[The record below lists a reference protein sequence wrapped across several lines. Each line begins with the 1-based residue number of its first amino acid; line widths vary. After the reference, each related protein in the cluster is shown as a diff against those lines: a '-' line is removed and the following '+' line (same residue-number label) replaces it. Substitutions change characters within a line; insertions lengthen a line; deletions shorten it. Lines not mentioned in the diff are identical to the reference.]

1 MNNCWFNKP
10 RIELEVIKIIPLLHL
25 QAFLSEWRTN
35 KIKKQA
41 IISLKNLKIE
51 VGFDS
56 AWSSNSNYLSNTP
69 LFRKRRNNK
78 RQKIQG
84 NENSVIHEGKT
95 PFPVPLESLTGSHSS
110 CTGSN
115 DFPDRYPW

>member
-69 LFRKRRNNK
+69 LFRKTRNHNK

-84 NENSVIHEGKT
+84 NENSVIHEGKDT
-95 PFPVPLESLTGSHSS
+95 FSS
-110 CTGSN
+110 SAREL
-115 DFPDRYPW
+115 DRLS